1 VRVVVYGKA
10 ECSLCDKATAI
21 LTRLRREFEFDVD
34 HIDITEN
41 PELFARYRDRIPV
54 VLLNG
59 REIAAGIVTTPVLR
73 SALSRLRPPSR

>member
-1 VRVVVYGKA
+1 MRVVVYGKA

-73 SALSRLRPPSR
+73 SALSRLRRA